1 MIFASVFQ
9 SLIVIPIFNLLVL
22 IYALLPG
29 HDFGLSIIIFTIVVR
44 LLMWPLVKKQLHQ
57 TKAMRKLQPEL
68 KRIKKEA
75 AGNRQKEQMMLLEL
89 YKERGINPFGSLPV
103 IIIQF
108 IILIGLFYGLRH
120 VIEDPRA
127 IIDNAYAWIANTG
140 WLQTLA
146 QDISKFDQSLLGIV
160 DLSKAAIG
168 DNGVY
173 IPALIIVTLS
183 AAVQFLTSRQ
193 LLPKQKDARSLK
205 QILKEAGEGK
215 TSDQTEVSAAVG
227 RGMLYIIPGLIFL
240 FTVHLPA
247 ALSLYWFIGGLVAY
261 FQQGRVLSGDEEE
274 MEEIAE
280 KNGDKPI
287 IEGEIVEK
295 PKEKKQTSSS
305 KKKQPAKKRRKR

>member
-1 MIFASVFQ
+1 MILASVFQ

-29 HDFGLSIIIFTIVVR
+29 HDFGLSIILFTIIIRV
-44 LLMWPLVKKQLHQ
+44 LMWPLVRKQLHQ
-57 TKAMRKLQPEL
+57 TKAMRKLQPEV
-68 KRIKKEA
+68 KRIKQEA

-89 YKERGINPFGSLPV
+89 YKERGINPFGSLPA
-103 IIIQF
+103 IIVQF

-120 VIEDPRA
+120 VIEDPKA
-127 IIDNAYAWIANTG
+127 IVENAYTWIANTG

-146 QDISKFDQSLLGIV
+146 QDISKFDQTFFGIV
-160 DLSKAAIG
+160 DLTKSAISDEG
-168 DNGVY
+168 LY

-193 LLPKQKDARSLK
+193 VLPKQKDARSLK
-205 QILKEAGEGK
+205 QILKEAGSGK
-215 TSDQTEVSAAVG
+215 TSDQSEVNAAVG
-227 RGMLYIIPGLIFL
+227 RSMLYVIPGLIFL

-261 FQQGRVLSGDEEE
+261 FQQGRILNDDEEE
-274 MEEIAE
+274 MEGLAE
-280 KNGDKPI
+280 KKGDESI

-295 PKEKKQTSSS
+295 PKEKKEASTS